1 VDKTEWQVKMKKE
14 VIEKDGLRM
23 NLVRQKAPFQMAEK
37 L

>member
-1 VDKTEWQVKMKKE
+1 VDKTEWLVKMKE

>member
-1 VDKTEWQVKMKKE
+1 VAGEDEEGGDRK
-14 VIEKDGLRM
+14 RM